1 MGKEIKES
9 QKILFESTMENM
21 KPCGRHGTGK
31 FVCSIPVDLLR
42 VDEAYQRISTR
53 KEIALRRLA
62 RNWSDDKLMPIIV
75 VPHEEEYS
83 FYIIDGY
90 GRYIVSTTML
100 PNLKYKALDA
110 IVLTKVPKNYSER
123 QKYEAQLFIGQGNEV
138 ETVTPVQMH
147 NARLL
152 AGDEAAIILQSMCDK
167 HNISYVSNSGQ
178 RNGAVLGSY
187 AVAYDIARI
196 NGRSCLD
203 FIFSVIENA
212 GWHTETN
219 GYSRNVMKALKDIW
233 TAHQSTSER
242 NQAFTYLGEELR
254 KTDPHGLI
262 AKARAKYPERDPK
275 QSTGLYIED
284 LLVDNLNFERAEYFI
299 ESKTIRLGRAC

>member
-75 VPHEEEYS
+75 VPHEEEYA

-123 QKYEAQLFIGQGNEV
+123 QKYEAQL
-138 ETVTPVQMH
+138 
-147 NARLL
+147 L
-152 AGDEAAIILQSMCDK
+152 
-167 HNISYVSNSGQ
+167 
-178 RNGAVLGSY
+178 
-187 AVAYDIARI
+187 
-196 NGRSCLD
+196 
-203 FIFSVIENA
+203 
-212 GWHTETN
+212 
-219 GYSRNVMKALKDIW
+219 
-233 TAHQSTSER
+233 
-242 NQAFTYLGEELR
+242 
-254 KTDPHGLI
+254 
-262 AKARAKYPERDPK
+262 
-275 QSTGLYIED
+275 
-284 LLVDNLNFERAEYFI
+284 
-299 ESKTIRLGRAC
+299 